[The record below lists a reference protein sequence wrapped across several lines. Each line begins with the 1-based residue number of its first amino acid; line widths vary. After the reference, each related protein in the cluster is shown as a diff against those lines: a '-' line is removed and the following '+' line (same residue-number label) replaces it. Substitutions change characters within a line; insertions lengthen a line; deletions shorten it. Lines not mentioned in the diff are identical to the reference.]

1 MQNENFR
8 IIQLFNNAPNSISQG
23 CIALPPRLYDGIA
36 KSLVSNQLSVN
47 LTFTAALG
55 SIVTATSQTI
65 DVVHHINQCISPTTM
80 FFLTIAETGAGKST
94 LMNHFF
100 SHLRKFHA
108 EQTAESERLQS
119 EYQADLAIWTKTK
132 QVLVE
137 MAAKSPD
144 DFFDSLRQA
153 VLDHELQKPT
163 KPRVSFPIFEDATM
177 PALLR
182 QLHDSG
188 GVGCILS
195 AEGGN
200 ILSSQAYKQT
210 THLNSAYS
218 GEDMTVNRIST
229 ESFTIRSPRLSGFI
243 SAQPV
248 TLEGFLSTHP
258 EARANGLLPRSA
270 ICMAE
275 KHHIGN
281 RTFYPNSTAN
291 LNLGQEFDDRMQ
303 EIVAELKQ
311 SIQQKKRHVIKL
323 DSNSLDLMTHFVNDI
338 EFNIA
343 PGRTLSS
350 IKEFAIRLPEFALR
364 LAANL
369 QYFERGT
376 LEIERD
382 ILDSAIAISMWYASQ
397 FATIPMLEDHSVK
410 LESVLSD
417 WLYNAAYLKQYD
429 IEIVALGNCLHVRK
443 SDILRYGPYRLR
455 NVANLNRALRYLAE
469 SNTIQIIDFQRT
481 KFVALNPSIFGQLPV
496 PVLWANN
503 VGLQH
508 C

>member
-36 KSLVSNQLSVN
+36 KSLVSHQQSVN

-65 DVVHHINQCISPTTM
+65 DVVHHIDQCISPTTM

-163 KPRVSFPIFEDATM
+163 KPKVSFPIFEDATM
-177 PALLR
+177 PALLQ
-182 QLHDSG
+182 QLHESG

-218 GEDMTVNRIST
+218 GEDVTVNRKST
-229 ESFTIRSPRLSGFI
+229 ESFTIRSPRLGGVIF
-243 SAQPV
+243 AQPV
-248 TLEGFLSTHP
+248 TFEAFLSTHP

-281 RTFYPNSTAN
+281 RNFNPNSTAN
-291 LNLGQEFDDRMQ
+291 LNLGLDFDTRMQ
-303 EIVAELKQ
+303 EIVVELKE
-311 SIQQKKRHVIKL
+311 SIKQKQRRVIKL
-323 DSNSLDLMTHFVNDI
+323 DSDSLDLMIRFVNDI

-343 PGRTLSS
+343 PGRALSS